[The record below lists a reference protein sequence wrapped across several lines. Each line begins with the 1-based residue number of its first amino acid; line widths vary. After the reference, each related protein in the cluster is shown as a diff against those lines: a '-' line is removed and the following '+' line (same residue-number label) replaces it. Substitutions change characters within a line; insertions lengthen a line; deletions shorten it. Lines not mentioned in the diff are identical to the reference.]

1 LQVGRLR
8 VCTFRRRQHHV
19 DVSSDAVARP
29 ASSAWC
35 GWKGEWKIVNVLWEL
50 KPGAA
55 K

>member
-1 LQVGRLR
+1 MST
-8 VCTFRRRQHHV
+8 CPPTRRRDLV
-19 DVSSDAVARP
+19 VGG
-29 ASSAWC
+29 C